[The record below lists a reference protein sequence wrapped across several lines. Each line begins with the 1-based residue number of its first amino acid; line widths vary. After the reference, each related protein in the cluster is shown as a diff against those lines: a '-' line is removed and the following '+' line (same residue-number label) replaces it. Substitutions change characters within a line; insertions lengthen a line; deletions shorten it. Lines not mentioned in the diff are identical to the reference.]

1 MYQITEWQIYSRS
14 TDYSDG
20 CLKWQKE
27 YFARRCR
34 RMGFA
39 WRQPPGRM
47 PTPAPQPRGLR
58 VGPLS
63 SWFPADSLQRHPES
77 RDCLKR
83 IGAQQGLLC
92 SVPFPVRHLGE
103 DLLSSFHWG
112 GVGKIRWV
120 SRSVCI
126 EMPFGAESRGFF
138 LFLSRK
144 GSVYL
149 DLCVYMWFS
158 GRKWRGTKECLD
170 EGERREWK
178 RWLET
183 QHLKN

>member
-1 MYQITEWQIYSRS
+1 MVKCLSPKNREKKGCKAMFHQEI
-14 TDYSDG
+14 SDWNMG
-20 CLKWQKE
+20 
-27 YFARRCR
+27 YF
-34 RMGFA
+34 
-39 WRQPPGRM
+39 
-47 PTPAPQPRGLR
+47 L
-58 VGPLS
+58 VGGGT
-63 SWFPADSLQRHPES
+63 LQRHPES